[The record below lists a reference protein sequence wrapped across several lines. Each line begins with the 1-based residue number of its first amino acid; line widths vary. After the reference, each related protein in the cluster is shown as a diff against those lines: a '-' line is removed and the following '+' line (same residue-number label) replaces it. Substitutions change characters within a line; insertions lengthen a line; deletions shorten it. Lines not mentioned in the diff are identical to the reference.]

1 MGRGGMGEVWRA
13 FDVAL
18 QRPVAVKV
26 LLGNW
31 LSDPHKHHAMARFR
45 REGRA
50 VARLS
55 HPAIATVFDAG
66 EHDGQPFLVME
77 LLEGEDLETVL
88 AREHA
93 GLPIEQ
99 TGSRP
104 GSGHHNRQTR
114 KQPLAVPDRCR

>member
-1 MGRGGMGEVWRA
+1 MGEVWRA
-13 FDVAL
+13 FDVGL
-18 QRPVAVKV
+18 RRTVAVKV

-50 VARLS
+50 AARLS

-77 LLEGEDLETVL
+77 LLEGEDLETIL
-88 AREHA
+88 PREHT
-93 GLPIEQ
+93 GLPIQ
-99 TGSRP
+99 CPLSSP
-104 GSGHHNRQTR
+104 HHTAHA
-114 KQPLAVPDRCR
+114 LSVA